1 MNTMKHK
8 LKSSQ
13 KEAVVKKISSY
24 LHSEC
29 GEITAAYLFGSFVTE
44 DSFADID
51 LGIITNVEPESSL
64 NYELNLESKLER
76 VIKYPMDI
84 RIINRAPLSFC
95 QSVIR
100 NGRIVVDRDP
110 NMRADFEGL
119 ILKKYFDF
127 APFHRRY
134 LQEVINAPV

>member
-1 MNTMKHK
+1 MITMKHK
-8 LKSSQ
+8 L
-13 KEAVVKKISSY
+13 
-24 LHSEC
+24 
-29 GEITAAYLFGSFVTE
+29 
-44 DSFADID
+44 
-51 LGIITNVEPESSL
+51 
-64 NYELNLESKLER
+64 
-76 VIKYPMDI
+76 KYPMDI

-119 ILKKYFDF
+119 ILKQYFDF

-134 LQEVINAPV
+134 LCEVKNAPV

>member
-1 MNTMKHK
+1 MNTTKHSLK
-8 LKSSQ
+8 LSQ
-13 KEAVVKKISSY
+13 KEAVVNKISSY
-24 LHSEC
+24 LHGEC

-44 DSFADID
+44 DSFSDID
-51 LGIITNVEPESSL
+51 LGVITNVEPESPL

-76 VIKYPMDI
+76 VIKYPIDI
-84 RIINRAPLSFC
+84 RIINRAPLSFS

-119 ILKKYFDF
+119 ILKQYFDF
-127 APFHRRY
+127 APFHRGY

>member
-1 MNTMKHK
+1 MHG
-8 LKSSQ
+8 
-13 KEAVVKKISSY
+13 
-24 LHSEC
+24 EC
-29 GEITAAYLFGSFVTE
+29 DEITAAFPFGSFVTE
-44 DSFADID
+44 DPFSDID
-51 LGIITNVEPESSL
+51 LGVITNVEPESPL

-119 ILKKYFDF
+119 ILKQYFDF
-127 APFHRRY
+127 APFRRRY
-134 LQEVINAPV
+134 LHEVINAPV

>member
-24 LHSEC
+24 LHREC
-29 GEITAAYLFGSFVTE
+29 DEITAAYLFGSFVTE
-44 DSFADID
+44 DSFSDID
-51 LGIITNVEPESSL
+51 LGVITNVKPNSPL
-64 NYELNLESKLER
+64 NYEINLESKLER

-100 NGRIVVDRDP
+100 NGMIVVDRDP

-119 ILKKYFDF
+119 ILKQYFDF

-134 LQEVINAPV
+134 LCEVKNAPV